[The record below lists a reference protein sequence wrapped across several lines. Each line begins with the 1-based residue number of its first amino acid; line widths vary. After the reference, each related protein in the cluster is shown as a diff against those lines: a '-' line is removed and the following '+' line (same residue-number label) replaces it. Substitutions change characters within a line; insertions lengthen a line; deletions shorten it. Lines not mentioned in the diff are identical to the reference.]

1 MCSKCTNT
9 EKTRKWYSVAQIAAV
24 LILTF
29 SVLLVYGRLHLW
41 LGCTDNLITFYIWL
55 YLLLVRAQ
63 FEISIRL
70 HFWLG
75 CTANAITFIPLYL
88 LFVRAVNVFE
98 IIQLYLCLCV
108 RLMWDIYP
116 TLLLT
121 WLYGCCK
128 HIYPAVLVI
137 SACGQCTYIHPDLL
151 VPSAVIRILGCTS
164 LQETGSFPVQS
175 KMNDRT
181 ITRTTSGW
189 LLA

>member
-1 MCSKCTNT
+1 MCILNAKYMP
-9 EKTRKWYSVAQIAAV
+9 WYSYQPSF
-24 LILTF
+24 F
-29 SVLLVYGRLHLW
+29 SLLPLKWHIDTKNRYWTSRNFG
-41 LGCTDNLITFYIWL
+41 L
-55 YLLLVRAQ
+55 YYPAPLV
-63 FEISIRL
+63 
-70 HFWLG
+70 
-75 CTANAITFIPLYL
+75 NAITFIRLYL
-88 LFVRAVNVFE
+88 LFVRAINVFE

-151 VPSAVIRILGCTS
+151 VSSAVIRILGCTS

>member
-1 MCSKCTNT
+1 M
-9 EKTRKWYSVAQIAAV
+9 
-24 LILTF
+24 
-29 SVLLVYGRLHLW
+29 
-41 LGCTDNLITFYIWL
+41 
-55 YLLLVRAQ
+55 
-63 FEISIRL
+63 
-70 HFWLG
+70 
-75 CTANAITFIPLYL
+75 
-88 LFVRAVNVFE
+88 RAVNVFE

-116 TLLLT
+116 TLLLS
-121 WLYGCCK
+121 WLYGYCK

>member
-41 LGCTDNLITFYIWL
+41 LGCTDNLITFFVWL

-128 HIYPAVLVI
+128 HIYPAVL
-137 SACGQCTYIHPDLL
+137 LL
-151 VPSAVIRILGCTS
+151 VRAVSALIFIRICLYLVRLLEYSDVLHCRK
-164 LQETGSFPVQS
+164 LAHFQYRV
-175 KMNDRT
+175 KW
-181 ITRTTSGW
+181 TTEP
-189 LLA
+189 